1 MRLRNLTRA
10 GGVIVAEIL
19 RRPAHGLA
27 ISRRTGLSVPSVF
40 TALVALEKAGLVE
53 GRWAE
58 PVPAGGPRC
67 RVYHVTA
74 AGRVELAAW
83 RAAAPAPRTAWL
95 NVTSPAAW
103 AWGPGR

>member
-10 GGVIVAEIL
+10 GGVIVTEIL

-40 TALVALEKAGLVE
+40 KALVTLEKAGFVE
-53 GRWAE
+53 GRWEE
-58 PVPAGGPRC
+58 PDPAGGPPC
-67 RVYHVTA
+67 RIYHVTA

-83 RAAAPAPRTAWL
+83 RAAAPAARTTWL

-103 AWGPGR
+103 AWGPDR